1 MFFSLRNRLFIIF
14 MCLLT
19 IPFLILSIIIPSWF
33 TSFIKEQ
40 TQDLTIE
47 MMDQYSLYVDSIT
60 TQAQDLGKQVL
71 VNQTTQEW
79 LKLKTENVSNEDRLF
94 VTDQLR
100 MQLTSMMINNSN
112 AMSISVFHSDGTGPW
127 GNNPTLNEEDW
138 YKDFVEHDQRFVN
151 SHLDSYQQNHEMRIR
166 EINSYILP
174 LFDTNTLITKGV
186 IKVNFPTP
194 LLEEALTKITI
205 GEEGRA
211 YLIDQQG
218 ANVLQ
223 GQIDTPEV
231 VLEKSLTEIK
241 KENQGKGLIEVDHD
255 GETYFVFFQNLPVGD
270 WILISEVIESDLF
283 SRANSI
289 QRNLMLTSGAVFLL
303 TIVASFTLSSTITR
317 PLGKLAKAMGFI
329 ERGDFTG
336 AERFMPTIQSHHNEV
351 GYLVKVFDRTVGQLK
366 HLIETQYEA
375 NLRRKDAEY
384 KALLLQINPH
394 FLNNT
399 LEIIG
404 GLAVQ
409 GKNKEVMNVSVYLGR
424 MMRYSLNTE
433 TNIVHLSEEINYI
446 RSYTDILKL
455 RYEDTISIE
464 IDEDPTTKTLPVI
477 KFILQPLV
485 ENAVKYS
492 FIEKNEASV
501 CIKTEKVGNQVFIVV
516 EDKGIGMPE
525 DRMNHLEN
533 HDEHDEKMTVL
544 ESKGNSIGL
553 KNVLGRLKL
562 YYGEGFSYQIESV
575 KNEGTKI
582 TLCINSTRGDRDD
595 EGRNYG

>member
-1 MFFSLRNRLFIIF
+1 